1 MNNNLNKNLY
11 KIFLTIVKYIPFVL
25 SLMNVISTILNYF
38 GLSTVILS
46 CIGGSSILFLI
57 LLWLISFVFQ
67 YCYLYKI
74 PLGFVS
80 SLTAFN
86 LLKFLKVISVNALD
100 SYRIYAIILGIFI
113 LLFVIYRYKNR
124 HKDRSKENID
134 RICRFLCGD

>member
-1 MNNNLNKNLY
+1 MSNNLNKNLY

-25 SLMNVISTILNYF
+25 SLMNIVSTILNY
-38 GLSTVILS
+38 LSIPTTILAY
-46 CIGGSSILFLI
+46 IGGSSIIFLI
-57 LLWLISFVFQ
+57 ILWLISFVFQ

-80 SLTAFN
+80 SLTTFN

-124 HKDRSKENID
+124 HKDKSKENID

>member
-25 SLMNVISTILNYF
+25 SLMNIISTILNYF

-46 CIGGSSILFLI
+46 CVGGSSILFLI

-86 LLKFLKVISVNALD
+86 LLKFLKVISVNTLG
-100 SYRIYAIILGIFI
+100 SYRIYAIILGMFI
-113 LLFVIYRYKNR
+113 LLFVTYRYKNR

>member
-1 MNNNLNKNLY
+1 
-11 KIFLTIVKYIPFVL
+11 
-25 SLMNVISTILNYF
+25 MNVISTILNYF

-80 SLTAFN
+80 SPTAFN

-100 SYRIYAIILGIFI
+100 SYRIYATILGVFI